1 MEIVVNDTNILIDLA
16 KADLLRLC
24 PLMSLEFHTLDLI
37 VDEVEDDEQ
46 RRAVDVLVAEGT
58 LKVRSLSG
66 KQMMTVMEKVEAYEG
81 KCNLS
86 PEDISVLV
94 YAKENDFR
102 LLTGDKTLR
111 TKAIDDGVT
120 VSGILYL
127 TDRMVEENL
136 VSAEEMISI
145 LKRLLTVNKRL
156 PKRSIEERIE
166 ELKCSDRILSKNKCQ
181 VTKGD
186 GTGNMSL

>member
-24 PLMSLEFHTLDLI
+24 PLMSLEFHTLDVI
-37 VDEVEDDEQ
+37 VEEVEDYEQ
-46 RRAVDVLVAEGT
+46 RRAVDELVAEGT

-127 TDRMVEENL
+127 TDRMLDDNL
-136 VSAEEMISI
+136 VTAEEMISI
-145 LKRLLTVNKRL
+145 MQRLLTVNKRL
-156 PKRSIEERIE
+156 PKKSIEERIK
-166 ELKCSDRILSKNKCQ
+166 ELKEG
-181 VTKGD
+181 KGI
-186 GTGNMSL
+186 GSEPL

>member
-16 KADLLRLC
+16 RADLLRFC
-24 PLMSLEFHTLDLI
+24 PLMSLEFHTLDVI
-37 VDEVEDDEQ
+37 VEEVEDYEQ
-46 RRAVDVLVAEGT
+46 RRAVDELVAEGT

-94 YAKENDFR
+94 YAKENGFR

-127 TDRMVEENL
+127 TDRMLDDNL
-136 VSAEEMISI
+136 VTAEEMISI
-145 LKRLLTVNKRL
+145 LQRLLTVNKRL
-156 PKRSIEERIE
+156 PKKSIEERIK
-166 ELKCSDRILSKNKCQ
+166 ELKEG
-181 VTKGD
+181 KGI
-186 GTGNMSL
+186 GSEPL

>member
-24 PLMSLEFHTLDLI
+24 PLMSLEFHTLDVI
-37 VDEVEDDEQ
+37 VEEVEDYEQ
-46 RRAVDVLVAEGT
+46 RRAVDELVAEGT

-86 PEDISVLV
+86 AEDISVLV
-94 YAKENDFR
+94 YAKENGFR

-127 TDRMVEENL
+127 TDRMLDDNL
-136 VSAEEMISI
+136 VTAEEMISI
-145 LKRLLTVNKRL
+145 LQRLLSVNKRL
-156 PKRSIEERIE
+156 PKRIIEERID
-166 ELKCSDRILSKNKCQ
+166 ELKQ
-181 VTKGD
+181 F
-186 GTGNMSL
+186 

>member
-1 MEIVVNDTNILIDLA
+1 
-16 KADLLRLC
+16 
-24 PLMSLEFHTLDLI
+24 
-37 VDEVEDDEQ
+37 
-46 RRAVDVLVAEGT
+46 
-58 LKVRSLSG
+58 
-66 KQMMTVMEKVEAYEG
+66 MTVMEKVEEYYG

-94 YAKENDFR
+94 YAKENGFR

-111 TKAIDDGVT
+111 TKAIDDGVR

-145 LKRLLTVNKRL
+145 LQRLLSVNKRL
-156 PKRSIEERIE
+156 PKRIIEERID
-166 ELKCSDRILSKNKCQ
+166 ELKQ
-181 VTKGD
+181 F
-186 GTGNMSL
+186 

>member
-1 MEIVVNDTNILIDLA
+1 MNDTNILIDLA

-24 PLMSLEFHTLDLI
+24 PLMSLEFHTLDVI
-37 VDEVEDDEQ
+37 VEEVEDYEQ
-46 RRAVDVLVAEGT
+46 RRAVNELVAEGT

-86 PEDISVLV
+86 PEDIFVLV
-94 YAKENDFR
+94 YAKENGFR

-127 TDRMVEENL
+127 TDRMLDDNL
-136 VSAEEMISI
+136 VTAEEMISI
-145 LKRLLTVNKRL
+145 LQRLLTVNKRL
-156 PKRSIEERIE
+156 PKKSIEERIK
-166 ELKCSDRILSKNKCQ
+166 ELKEGKGIGSD
-181 VTKGD
+181 
-186 GTGNMSL
+186 SL

>member
-1 MEIVVNDTNILIDLA
+1 
-16 KADLLRLC
+16 
-24 PLMSLEFHTLDLI
+24 
-37 VDEVEDDEQ
+37 
-46 RRAVDVLVAEGT
+46 
-58 LKVRSLSG
+58 
-66 KQMMTVMEKVEAYEG
+66 MMTVMEKVEEYDG

-94 YAKENDFR
+94 YAKENGFR

-111 TKAIDDGVT
+111 TKAIDDGVR

-145 LKRLLTVNKRL
+145 LQRLLTVNKRL
-156 PKRSIEERIE
+156 PKRIIEERID
-166 ELKCSDRILSKNKCQ
+166 ELKRF
-181 VTKGD
+181 
-186 GTGNMSL
+186 

>member
-1 MEIVVNDTNILIDLA
+1 MNDTNILIDLA

-24 PLMSLEFHTLDLI
+24 PLMSLEFHTLDVI
-37 VDEVEDDEQ
+37 VEEVEDYEQ
-46 RRAVDVLVAEGT
+46 RRAVNELVAEGT

-86 PEDISVLV
+86 PEDTSVLV

-127 TDRMVEENL
+127 TDRMLDDNL
-136 VSAEEMISI
+136 VTAEEMISI
-145 LKRLLTVNKRL
+145 LQRLLTVNKRL
-156 PKRSIEERIE
+156 PKKSIEERIK
-166 ELKCSDRILSKNKCQ
+166 ELKEG
-181 VTKGD
+181 KGI
-186 GTGNMSL
+186 GSEPL

>member
-1 MEIVVNDTNILIDLA
+1 MNDTNILIDLA
-16 KADLLRLC
+16 KADLLRLW
-24 PLMSLEFHTLDLI
+24 PWMSLEFQTLDVI
-37 VDEVEDDEQ
+37 VEEVEDYEQ
-46 RRAVDVLVAEGT
+46 RRAVDELVAEGT

-127 TDRMVEENL
+127 TDRMLDDNL
-136 VSAEEMISI
+136 VTAEEMISI
-145 LKRLLTVNKRL
+145 LQRLLTVNKRL
-156 PKRSIEERIE
+156 PKKSIEERIK
-166 ELKCSDRILSKNKCQ
+166 ELKEG
-181 VTKGD
+181 KGI
-186 GTGNMSL
+186 GSEPL

>member
-1 MEIVVNDTNILIDLA
+1 MNDTNILIDLA
-16 KADLLRLC
+16 KADLLRFC
-24 PLMSLEFHTLDLI
+24 PLMSLEFHTLDVI
-37 VDEVEDDEQ
+37 VEEVEDYEQ
-46 RRAVDVLVAEGT
+46 RHAVDELVAEGT

-127 TDRMVEENL
+127 TDRMLDDNL
-136 VSAEEMISI
+136 VTAEEMISI
-145 LKRLLTVNKRL
+145 LQRLLTVNKRL
-156 PKRSIEERIE
+156 PKKSIEERIK
-166 ELKCSDRILSKNKCQ
+166 ELKEG
-181 VTKGD
+181 KGI
-186 GTGNMSL
+186 GSEPL

>member
-1 MEIVVNDTNILIDLA
+1 MNDTNILIDLA
-16 KADLLRLC
+16 RADLLRLC
-24 PLMSLEFHTLDLI
+24 PLMSLEFHTLDVI
-37 VDEVEDDEQ
+37 VEEVEDYEQ
-46 RRAVDVLVAEGT
+46 RRAVDELVAEGT

-94 YAKENDFR
+94 YAKENGFR

-120 VSGILYL
+120 VSGILFL
-127 TDRMVEENL
+127 TDRMLDDNL
-136 VSAEEMISI
+136 VTAEEMILI
-145 LKRLLTVNKRL
+145 LQRLLTVNKRL
-156 PKRSIEERIE
+156 PKKSIEERIK
-166 ELKCSDRILSKNKCQ
+166 EL
-181 VTKGD
+181 TEGKGI
-186 GTGNMSL
+186 GSEPL

>member
-1 MEIVVNDTNILIDLA
+1 MNDTNILIDLA
-16 KADLLRLC
+16 RADLLRLC
-24 PLMSLEFHTLDLI
+24 PLMSLEFHTLDVI
-37 VDEVEDDEQ
+37 VEEVEDYEQ
-46 RRAVDVLVAEGT
+46 RRAVDELVAEGT

-127 TDRMVEENL
+127 TDRMLDDNL
-136 VSAEEMISI
+136 VTAEEMISI
-145 LKRLLTVNKRL
+145 MQRLLTVNKRL
-156 PKRSIEERIE
+156 PKKSIEERIK
-166 ELKCSDRILSKNKCQ
+166 ELKEG
-181 VTKGD
+181 KGI
-186 GTGNMSL
+186 GSEPL